1 MLKRAGEMERWLQ
14 PRPALRRVIHSIKII
29 WRRRAKPYRILAFLK
44 PLEKHRILA
53 FLKPLEKRSSTAR
66 FESRMTEQK
75 IAFAKA
81 VEAAFAR
88 SSTIGRH
95 RPHLFNHVDNCQA
108 HSRIGDPYEGSDEP
122 CALLWIHH

>member
-1 MLKRAGEMERWLQ
+1 MERWLQ
-14 PRPALRRVIHSIKII
+14 RRPALRRVIHSIKII
-29 WRRRAKPYRILAFLK
+29 WRRRAKPY
-44 PLEKHRILA
+44 RILA

-95 RPHLFNHVDNCQA
+95 RPHLFNHVDNRQA